1 MLETLLVSRTTP
13 DSGFDVVEPA
23 NLSKRSISRHL
34 PQFSSGT
41 FGRHVVSPSDPIK
54 VAINISKISL
64 TDTMST
70 AGSENTFARDRGGP
84 DPNNEGP
91 HATSIANKLD
101 PKVDSD
107 GDGKPKSG
115 PNDLE
120 STSGFGSTSSQ
131 TGITGKPISSSN
143 DATSSSIGDTTSST
157 TKNTTSDYSSSGL
170 TNRPGTTGNTT
181 SSSTGLPPAGSNT
194 ATSSGNLPIRGE
206 DMNAPGAAQA
216 SGGHIRPE
224 HDQDKTGVT
233 SVHST
238 SAVPNTATG
247 SSANASTAG
256 GVGTTGGVEPSVGA
270 APESGSAPSQKQQGA
285 DRPGQEP
292 NAEQTSAIKDKKDM
306 AEKAQGGD
314 DKSGA
319 PLGTIDHGEGSK
331 KEDEDE
337 GSSKEKGTGEIWI
350 KSTGMAAEGG
360 DFDAERAG
368 AGKEADRES

>member
-1 MLETLLVSRTTP
+1 MLETLLVSRTTL
-13 DSGFDVVEPA
+13 DSWLEPA
-23 NLSKRSISRHL
+23 NLSNRFISRHL
-34 PQFSSGT
+34 PQSSSRT
-41 FGRHVVSPSDPIK
+41 FARHVFSPIDTIE
-54 VAINISKISL
+54 VAINIPKISL

-84 DPNNEGP
+84 EPNNEGP

-120 STSGFGSTSSQ
+120 SASGFGSTSSQ
-131 TGITGKPISSSN
+131 TGITGKPISSSDN
-143 DATSSSIGDTTSST
+143 TTSSSTGDTTRST
-157 TKNTTSDYSSSGL
+157 TKDTTSDYS
-170 TNRPGTTGNTT
+170 GTTDNKTT
-181 SSSTGLPPAGSNT
+181 SSTGLPPAGSNT

-206 DMNAPGAAQA
+206 AMNAPGAAQA

-238 SAVPNTATG
+238 SAAPNTATG

-285 DRPGQEP
+285 DRPGEEP
-292 NAEQTSAIKDKKDM
+292 SAEQTSAIKDKKDM
-306 AEKAQGGD
+306 AEKAQGGE

-319 PLGTIDHGEGSK
+319 PLGTVDHGQGSK
-331 KEDEDE
+331 KDENE
-337 GSSKEKGTGEIWI
+337 GPSKEKGTGEIWI
-350 KSTGMAAEGG
+350 KSTGMAADGG